1 MLDKDKLKKSIQSA
15 FLEAKGKIDN
25 PEAAIEALSGD
36 IANAIDDFVKSI
48 EISYTSGLV
57 AGPYPVTG
65 TFTYTLS

>member
-15 FLEAKGKIDN
+15 FIEAKGKTDN
-25 PEAAIEALSGD
+25 PEAAIEALSGH
-36 IANAIDDFVKSI
+36 IANAIDDFVKSL